1 MLAGK
6 ALYQLS
12 HFLVFCLTFTDSQST
27 EPGQALF
34 ELLDAFSGS
43 VTVPSPANFERPWS
57 CIPAASWGSPYV
69 FPDELGGL
77 FCKADFSN
85 PL

>member
-12 HFLVFCLTFTDSQST
+12 HFPVFCLTFTDSQST

-34 ELLDAFSGS
+34 ELLDAFSGL
-43 VTVPSPANFERPWS
+43 VTVPAPANFEGPWS

-69 FPDELGGL
+69 
-77 FCKADFSN
+77 
-85 PL
+85 